1 MCGGDAAARH
11 YSVTVQANCPGGP
24 SRCAIRMRRGGSG
37 DMPRAMPYSSY
48 GWKNKKMKKGREGCE
63 IKMCK
68 PQSSETER
76 SWSLDTSW
84 EEKKKQGANNSQAD
98 CMMP

>member
-1 MCGGDAAARH
+1 
-11 YSVTVQANCPGGP
+11 
-24 SRCAIRMRRGGSG
+24 
-37 DMPRAMPYSSY
+37 
-48 GWKNKKMKKGREGCE
+48 MKKGREGCE
-63 IKMCK
+63 IKMRR
-68 PQSSETER
+68 PQTSETER